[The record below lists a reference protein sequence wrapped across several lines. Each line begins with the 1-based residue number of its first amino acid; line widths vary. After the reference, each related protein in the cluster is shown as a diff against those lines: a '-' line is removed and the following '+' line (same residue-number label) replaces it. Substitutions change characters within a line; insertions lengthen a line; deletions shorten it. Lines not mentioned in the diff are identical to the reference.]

1 MIIQIDEI
9 LYSLLYSWYDKGI
22 QYLSLHGGLLGP
34 GLLQLGDLGGAL
46 GAQGATAP
54 VLPDLLE
61 PVVVV
66 GLNGLD
72 QLGQGASVI
81 GVDLATENGM
91 RNEIIR

>member
-1 MIIQIDEI
+1 M
-9 LYSLLYSWYDKGI
+9 
-22 QYLSLHGGLLGP
+22 
-34 GLLQLGDLGGAL
+34 
-46 GAQGATAP
+46 
-54 VLPDLLE
+54 LPDLLE

-66 GLNGLD
+66 GLDGLD

>member
-1 MIIQIDEI
+1 MTIQIGEI
-9 LYSLLYSWYDKGI
+9 LYSLLYSWYDNGI
-22 QYLSLHGGLLGP
+22 QHLSLHGCLLGP
-34 GLLQLGDLGGAL
+34 GLLQLGDLGSAL

-66 GLNGLD
+66 GLDGLD

-81 GVDLATENGM
+81 GVNLTTENRM
-91 RNEIIR
+91 K